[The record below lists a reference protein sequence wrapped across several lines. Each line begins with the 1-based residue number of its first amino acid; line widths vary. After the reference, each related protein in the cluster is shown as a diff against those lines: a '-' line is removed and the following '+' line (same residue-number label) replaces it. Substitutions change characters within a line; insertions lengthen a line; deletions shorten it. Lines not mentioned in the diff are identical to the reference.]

1 MRNFILKLKPLKNDL
16 ICALC
21 FFTVFLYVVSGA
33 FYVKG
38 QDKTV
43 LDKVVRLHV
52 IANSDSDGDQRVKL
66 AVRDEITRVT
76 SKLFEDCRDIDSA
89 RKAAECGRAEILD
102 AAHRVLSENG
112 MDYGA
117 ALKTGIETYPVRTYG
132 DFVFPAG
139 DYFSV
144 RVILG
149 DGKGKN
155 WWCVLF
161 PPLCTSGAVVD
172 TEKGK
177 ELLGSFGFTE
187 NEIKELVPDA
197 NGEKKTEVK
206 LKIAEVFK
214 ELCGAQG

>member
-1 MRNFILKLKPLKNDL
+1 MRNFTLKLRSFKNDIL
-16 ICALC
+16 CALC
-21 FFTVFLYVVSGA
+21 FFTVFLYSMTGV

-52 IANSDSDGDQRVKL
+52 IANSDSDADQRVKL
-66 AVRDEITRVT
+66 IVRDGITRVT
-76 SKLFEDCRDIDSA
+76 SELFADCRDIDSA
-89 RKAAECGRAEILD
+89 KKAAENGREKILS
-102 AAHRVLSENG
+102 AARKALSENG

-117 ALKTGIETYPVRTYG
+117 ELKTGIETYPVRTYG

-149 DGKGKN
+149 EGKGKN

-161 PPLCTSGAVVD
+161 PPLCTSGAVMD
-172 TEKGK
+172 TDEGK
-177 ELLGSFGFTE
+177 EMFRSFGFTE
-187 NEIKELVPDA
+187 NEVNELVPDG
-197 NGEKKTEVK
+197 NGEDKTEVK
-206 LKIAEVFK
+206 FKLSEIFK
-214 ELCGAQG
+214 ELCGAD

>member
-1 MRNFILKLKPLKNDL
+1 MRKFVLKPILLKNDI

-21 FFTVFLYVVSGA
+21 FFTVFLYVISGA
-33 FYVKG
+33 FYVNG

-52 IANSDSDGDQRVKL
+52 IANSDSDADQRVKL
-66 AVRDEITRVT
+66 VVRDEITRVT
-76 SKLFEDCRDIDSA
+76 SELFADCRDIDSA
-89 RKAAECGRAEILD
+89 KRIADRNRAEII
-102 AAHRVLSENG
+102 AAAQKTLSENG

-117 ALKTGIETYPVRTYG
+117 KLKMGIETYPVRTYG

-149 DGKGKN
+149 EGKGKN

-177 ELLGSFGFTE
+177 ELFGSFGFTE
-187 NEIKELVPDA
+187 SEIKELVPDE
-197 NGEKKTEVK
+197 NGKNKTEVK
-206 LKIAEVFK
+206 LRLAEIFK
-214 ELCGAQG
+214 ELCKTD